1 MVNILSCMNMWLRE
15 KFDRTALRYSKEKV
29 SKLVTIN
36 AKLQLIEPSR
46 EWDTEDSDESYVEA

>member
-1 MVNILSCMNMWLRE
+1 MNMWLRE
-15 KFDRTALRYSKEKV
+15 KFEYYDRTALRYSKENV

-36 AKLQLIEPSR
+36 AKLQLIDPSR